1 MQYLLRNK
9 ISIAILCV
17 CLSSAAMAQR
27 DEVFRPNQDQLPY
40 FFGISVGISNYYAS
54 YQLDGKFLPTNASLQ
69 DAKSAIQISPINNTF
84 FNLGLSATK
93 KLTNHIYLRANPN
106 FLIGGN
112 KSVRFNLN
120 ATKDSSQRYRIPS
133 SIIQIPVAFKIQ
145 SDRYNGFRRPD
156 FMRHYLLIGG
166 KVDFDLTGEN
176 KSGIIK
182 PEGVF
187 NKETYTNLFKK
198 IDLGA
203 EIGVGMSFYLRYVT
217 ISPEL
222 KFSYGLQNSKKNDV
236 LLSNI
241 DKINSNFAF
250 FTVHLEN

>member
-9 ISIAILCV
+9 ISIAILCI

-27 DEVFRPNQDQLPY
+27 DEVFRPNQDQLPV
-40 FFGISVGISNYYAS
+40 FFGLSVGITNYYSS
-54 YQLDGKFLPTNASLQ
+54 YQLDGKFLPTNIASQ
-69 DAKSAIQISPINNTF
+69 NPKSAIQISPINNTF

-93 KLTNHIYLRANPN
+93 KISNHIYIRANPN

-112 KSVRFNLN
+112 KSVRFNIKD
-120 ATKDSSQRYRIPS
+120 TKDSVQAFKILS
-133 SIIQIPVAFKIQ
+133 SIIQIPIAFKIQ
-145 SDRYNGFRRPD
+145 SDRYNAFRRPD
-156 FMRHYLLIGG
+156 FMRHYLIMGG
-166 KVDFDLTGEN
+166 KVDFDLTGEEKTGTVQPKVLLSKN
-176 KSGIIK
+176 
-182 PEGVF
+182 
-187 NKETYTNLFKK
+187 YTNLFKK

-222 KFSYGLQNSKKNDV
+222 KLSYGLQNSKKPDI

-250 FTVHLEN
+250 FTIHLEN

>member
-93 KLTNHIYLRANPN
+93 KLTNHIYFRANPN

-112 KSVRFNLN
+112 KSVRFNIK
-120 ATKDSSQRYRIPS
+120 ATKDSIQSFKILS

-166 KVDFDLTGEN
+166 KVDFDLTGEEKTGN
-176 KSGIIK
+176 VQPAGLLSK
-182 PEGVF
+182 
-187 NKETYTNLFKK
+187 NYTNLFKK

-222 KFSYGLQNSKKNDV
+222 KLSYGLQNSKKNDI